1 MIVVDSS
8 VWIDFFNGHTTP
20 EVQQLDQLLGTT
32 PIAVGDVI
40 LVEVLQGFSNNRDH
54 ATAER
59 LFRGLPVLEMLG
71 TANAYSAA
79 ALYRQLRQRGI
90 TVRRT
95 IDGIIATACINAE
108 LPLLFSDRVFLPYVE
123 VFGLQR
129 P

>member
-1 MIVVDSS
+1 VIVVDSS

-40 LVEVLQGFSNNRDH
+40 LVEVLQGFSTNRDH